1 MDGGVVLIWILA
13 VALVLIGLA
22 GLVLPAIPGAPL
34 LFAGLV
40 AAAWAEDFV
49 YVGTGTLV
57 ALGVMAVLTYAI
69 DFAATAFGAKRF
81 GASRRAMI
89 GAGVGAL
96 LGLFLGVLGVLVGP
110 FVGAVIGEL
119 STRRDLFVAGRAG
132 IGATVGLAIGAA
144 AKLALGIAMIGVYV
158 VVRFL

>member
-1 MDGGVVLIWILA
+1 MDGGVILVWILA

-40 AAAWAEDFV
+40 AAAWTEDFV

-57 ALGVMAVLTYAI
+57 ALGVMAALTYAV

-81 GASRRAMI
+81 GASRRGVI
-89 GAGVGAL
+89 GAAIGAL
-96 LGLFLGVLGVLVGP
+96 LGLFLGVLGVLIGP

-119 STRRDLFVAGRAG
+119 SLRRDLASAGRAG
-132 IGATVGLAIGAA
+132 IGASIGLAIGAA
-144 AKLALGIAMIGVYV
+144 AKLALGVAMIGVYA
-158 VVRFL
+158 VVRFF